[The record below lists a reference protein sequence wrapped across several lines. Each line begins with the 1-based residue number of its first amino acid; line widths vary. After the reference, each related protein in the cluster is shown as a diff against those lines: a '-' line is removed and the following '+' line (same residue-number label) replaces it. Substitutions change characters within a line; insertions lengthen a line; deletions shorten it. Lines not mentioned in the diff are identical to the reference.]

1 MAGLKDTYEAG
12 GFLFETKEEAELAER
27 ELEGIRYIK
36 TKTDMENPEMVFQVY
51 DNLVTQK
58 LFETPVGY
66 CFLNELREY
75 LLRIPAIQ
83 NSDIKDIPIIRKK
96 EEKKSK
102 AGNEEPKKKKA
113 EKPKKERQERNV
125 DYKSRCRL
133 FMTTT
138 LILAISV
145 ITMMFLASTADNVN
159 ILNYENKLI
168 DKYSAWE
175 QELEER
181 EAAVKELE
189 QQ

>member
-1 MAGLKDTYEAG
+1 MTGLKDTYETG

-51 DNLVTQK
+51 DNLVTQG

-113 EKPKKERQERNV
+113 EKSKKERQERNV

-133 FMTTT
+133 FMTIT

-159 ILNYENKLI
+159 ILNYENKLL